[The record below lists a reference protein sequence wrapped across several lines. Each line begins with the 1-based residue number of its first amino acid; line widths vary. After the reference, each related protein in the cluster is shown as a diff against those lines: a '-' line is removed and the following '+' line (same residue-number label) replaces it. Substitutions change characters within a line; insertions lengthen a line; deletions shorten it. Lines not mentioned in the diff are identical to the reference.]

1 MGRNSRRTG
10 SAGAVA
16 LTALL
21 LLLIPGALFAG
32 AGDSAPA
39 AGPQRSV
46 ERAKP
51 AVPSAEAES
60 QTYDRCMKLARD
72 DPHAARALAAGWRQ
86 RGGGHPADHCEAVA
100 LIGLGRYQEGATRL
114 HSLAGAIVVPVE
126 LRAEVLDQEGQ
137 AWLLAGDPKRAF
149 AAAAAAAKLAP
160 DDLDVVVDRAE
171 AAAASGYLDAAV
183 ADLDRVLKADPN
195 RVDALVYR
203 ASANRALDRLDRA
216 RSDIDK
222 ALSLKPDSPA
232 ALLERGNIRGLDG
245 DLDGAR
251 QDWDEVGRVAPGSA
265 EDRAARANLARLA
278 RLDAPMPA
286 AAKRGGAKQ

>member
-1 MGRNSRRTG
+1 MGSNSRRIG
-10 SAGAVA
+10 SAGAA
-16 LTALL
+16 AFAILSLL
-21 LLLIPGALFAG
+21 LTPGTLFAG
-32 AGDSAPA
+32 AGDQAPA
-39 AGPQRSV
+39 ASTQRSA

-51 AVPSAEAES
+51 AVPSAEAQSE
-60 QTYDRCMKLARD
+60 TYDRCMKLARE
-72 DPHAARALAAGWRQ
+72 DPRAARALAAGWRQ
-86 RGGGHPADHCEAVA
+86 HGGAHPADHCEAVA
-100 LIGLGRYQEGATRL
+100 LIGLGRFKEGATRL
-114 HSLAGAIVVPVE
+114 QILADAIIVPVD

-149 AAAAAAAKLAP
+149 VAAAAAAKLAP
-160 DDLDVVVDRAE
+160 DNLDIVVDRAE
-171 AAAASGYLDAAV
+171 AAAAAGYFDAAV

-222 ALSLKPDSPA
+222 ALSLAPDSPA

-251 QDWDEVGRVAPGSA
+251 RDWEKIGNIAPGSS
-265 EDRAARANLARLA
+265 EEPAARANLERLT
-278 RLDAPMPA
+278 RLDTTVPA
-286 AAKRGGAKQ
+286 APKHGSAKR